1 MNKYLTILFFIINLI
16 FITSCAKPKVV
27 NTILPDDEKLNC
39 KQLQNAIIETKK
51 IKRDAEYAKEGTGGN
66 VARMI
71 LFWPAWAKT
80 LHNADVA
87 ILAAN
92 DRNYHLTKLMKSKKC
107 DGVDDISNS
116 YKTSNNNISQQLKD
130 LNEMYKSGI
139 LTKEEFEK
147 AKKKTLD
154 N

>member
-27 NTILPDDEKLNC
+27 NTILPGDEKLNC

-51 IKRDAEYAKEGTGGN
+51 IKRDAEYAKKGTGGN
-66 VARMI
+66 LARMI

-92 DRNYHLTKLMKSKKC
+92 DRNFHLTKLMRKKNC
-107 DGVDDISNS
+107 ERANNT
-116 YKTSNNNISQQLKD
+116 KTFNENIFQQLKN